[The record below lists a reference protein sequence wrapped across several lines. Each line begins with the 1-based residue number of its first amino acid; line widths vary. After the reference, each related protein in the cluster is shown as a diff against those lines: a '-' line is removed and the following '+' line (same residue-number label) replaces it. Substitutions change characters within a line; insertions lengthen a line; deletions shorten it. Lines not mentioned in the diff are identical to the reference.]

1 MSDTTTASR
10 VLTLLNLLQTH
21 RHWAGV
27 ELAERLGVTPRTL
40 RRDVDRLRELGYRV
54 ESAPGSGGGYQL
66 GAGAAL
72 PPLLLTDDEAV
83 TMAIGLRVAA
93 TQGLVDAQVTTL
105 TALAKLE
112 QLLPA
117 ALRSRVNALA
127 GHVKPMAPSSP
138 AVSPEI
144 LGQLALAC
152 RDRDRIRFH
161 YTAADGAETER
172 AVEPH
177 SLVASERYWF
187 LVCWDLHREDWR
199 TFRVDRLER
208 FFNTRLRFEPRELPA
223 EDAAE
228 FVAAA
233 ISSGQQAVVADVVMQ
248 LSVDAMRNYFGP
260 WARDAEPAG
269 DGQTRWPVGGRT
281 DHEVVASLVWI
292 PEGVEYELNAGDST
306 RAFVRDAAERMLRA
320 VTPAP

>member
-1 MSDTTTASR
+1 MSETSTTSR
-10 VLTLLNLLQTH
+10 VLALLNLLQTH
-21 RHWAGV
+21 RHWPGL
-27 ELAERLGVTPRTL
+27 ELAERLGVTARTL
-40 RRDVDRLRELGYRV
+40 RRDVDRLRGLGYRV
-54 ESAPGSGGGYQL
+54 DSAPGTGGGYRL
-66 GAGAAL
+66 EAGAAL

-93 TQGLVDAQVTTL
+93 TQGLTDGQLTTL

-112 QLLPA
+112 QVLPA

-127 GHVKPMAPSSP
+127 GHVKPMVPEHP

-161 YTAADGAETER
+161 YTAAGGEESDR
-172 AVEPH
+172 VVEPH
-177 SLVASERYWF
+177 SLVAAQRHWF

-199 TFRVDRLER
+199 TFRVDRLDR
-208 FFNTRLRFEPRELPA
+208 FFNTRVRFEVRELPT

-233 ISSGQQAVVADVVMQ
+233 MRSVQQPLTADVVMQ
-248 LSVDAMRNYFGP
+248 LSLDDMRNHFGA
-260 WARDAEPAG
+260 WARDAEPVGA
-269 DGQTRWPVGGRT
+269 GQTRWRVGGRT
-281 DHEVVASLVWI
+281 PHEVVASLVWI
-292 PEGVEYELNAGDST
+292 PEGVEYELNADEAT
-306 RAFVRDAAERMLRA
+306 RAFVREAAERMLRA
-320 VTPAP
+320 VDQ